1 MPSPVVK
8 KNRKGRYA
16 NDIDDISPVLSSV
29 VLIMLTLPL
38 VDFGGSVDRS
48 CEREIN
54 EVSFC
59 ERAIGRCA
67 VMQHKMK
74 TTLTRT
80 GIDDDDMFCYSD
92 CCYWRNVVFL
102 N

>member
-29 VLIMLTLPL
+29 VFIMLTLPL

-80 GIDDDDMFCYSD
+80 GIDDDILFLD
-92 CCYWRNVVFL
+92 C
-102 N
+102 